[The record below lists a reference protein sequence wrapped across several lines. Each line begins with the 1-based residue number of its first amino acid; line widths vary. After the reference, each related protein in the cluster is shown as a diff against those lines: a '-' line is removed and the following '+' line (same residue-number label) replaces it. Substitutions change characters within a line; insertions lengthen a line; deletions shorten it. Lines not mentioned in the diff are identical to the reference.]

1 MARSALGAALS
12 LLLCASIIQGLR
24 NDIEMAHYETTEAA
38 VGQNVTLLCTVKHHP
53 RLRIVSIEWRKNMIG
68 NPKLALFSQGHGVHL
83 FWPNV
88 TIDIEKNHANKST
101 GSYLHLLEVKKW
113 DGGIYIC
120 DVATFP
126 FGSIRRETELKIKD
140 AVELMCDVGQSV
152 DIRNGEN
159 VTIRCRASPQAQYR
173 WTKNMELVSET
184 ESLELL
190 WVTDAHAGVY
200 TLTVDIG
207 KESMHKEFTI
217 TVQTA
222 TTGLQTDPTTVSP
235 QSNVTEEGFLKPAGH
250 NLTTS
255 PTTGHSTS
263 IPSVTWTTAVA
274 GTDATDAHVTATAG
288 ERVTSFT
295 SPAHSSVT
303 SSPAAAHTEPNH
315 STALSPGSTVYRTTQ
330 EMAGDETRNESTL
343 HTAHPEDIFSIRP
356 RESVTPGDITEKYES
371 PGATQTLKTG
381 NGIAVDDTGRSHLG
395 ALIVVPVLVLIAV
408 AGLLYRRR
416 IIKQRMALPPPFK
429 PPPPPVKYTTSRYQE
444 ISSPHF

>member
-1 MARSALGAALS
+1 MSLGSLDVARSALGAALS

-330 EMAGDETRNESTL
+330 EMAGDETRNEST
-343 HTAHPEDIFSIRP
+343 
-356 RESVTPGDITEKYES
+356 

-381 NGIAVDDTGRSHLG
+381 NGIAIPGGVISG

-429 PPPPPVKYTTSRYQE
+429 PPPPPVKIQRNATNVSQCIT
-444 ISSPHF
+444 HNGVF